1 MNAADKLTA
10 RIAEM
15 TCDQIRDTMCS
26 LMTDFSLE
34 ADAVFSACMK
44 AAQARLS
51 SAEFLA
57 LCGELK
63 AAC

>member
-1 MNAADKLTA
+1 MTADKLTA

-15 TCDQIRDTMCS
+15 TCDQIRDTLCS
-26 LMTDFSLE
+26 LVTDFRPE
-34 ADAVFSACMK
+34 ADVVFSACMK
-44 AAQARLS
+44 AAEARLS

-57 LCGELK
+57 LCGELE